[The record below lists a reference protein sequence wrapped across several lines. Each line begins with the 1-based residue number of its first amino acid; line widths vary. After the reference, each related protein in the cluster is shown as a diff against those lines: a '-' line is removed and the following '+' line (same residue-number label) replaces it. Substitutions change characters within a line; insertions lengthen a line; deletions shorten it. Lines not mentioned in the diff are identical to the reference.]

1 MQNKELIIEAG
12 RTESQYWK
20 DLWRYRELFYF
31 LAWRD
36 ILVRYK
42 QTVIG
47 IAWAL
52 IRPFLTMIVFSV
64 VFGNLAKLPS
74 QGVPYPILVFAGMLP
89 WQFFSSALSESSN
102 SLISNANLI
111 SKVYFPRLIV
121 PASAVIVSFVDF
133 LVSGMILLG
142 LMAWYNFVPSW
153 RILTLPLFIGI
164 AFAASMGA
172 GLWLAALTVKYR
184 DFRYIVPF
192 IVQFGLY
199 ISPVGFSSSIVP
211 ERWRL
216 IYSLNPMVGVIDG
229 FRWAILSGV
238 GSTQASASSAASLTP
253 LLYWPGF
260 TLSVVLVAL
269 LFASG
274 VWYFRKTER
283 TFADVI

>member
-1 MQNKELIIEAG
+1 MAKPNSPELIIEAG
-12 RTESQYWK
+12 RTERQYWQ

-42 QTVIG
+42 QTIIG

-52 IRPFLTMIVFSV
+52 IRPLLTMLVFTI

-74 QGVPYPILVFAGMLP
+74 EGAPYPIMVFAGMLP
-89 WQFFSSALSESSN
+89 WQFFANALAECSN
-102 SLISNANLI
+102 SLISNSNLI
-111 SKVYFPRLIV
+111 SKVYFPRLII

-133 LVSGMILLG
+133 MISGIILLG
-142 LMAWYNFVPSW
+142 LMAWYNFIPTW
-153 RILTLPLFIGI
+153 RIVTLPFFIAI

-172 GLWLAALTVKYR
+172 GLWLASLNVKYR

-199 ISPVGFSSSIVP
+199 ISPVGFSSTIVP
-211 ERWRL
+211 EKWRL
-216 IYSLNPMVGVIDG
+216 LYSLNPVVGVIDG
-229 FRWAILSGV
+229 FRWAILGGESKIYFPGFLL
-238 GSTQASASSAASLTP
+238 SLT
-253 LLYWPGF
+253 
-260 TLSVVLVAL
+260 LVGL
-269 LFASG
+269 ILG
-274 VWYFRKTER
+274 TGIWYFRKTEK